1 MGTLSLFGFTGLL
14 LLGGA
19 VVFVVIVVPLFYTV
33 VTRWAF
39 SGGEPV
45 RDDGEFAA
53 RQRARRDVEDGPQP
67 ADGPADTA

>member
-1 MGTLSLFGFTGLL
+1 MGTLSLFGFIGLL

-45 RDDGEFAA
+45 RDHGEFAA
-53 RQRARRDVEDGPQP
+53 RRSAGGTAAATQG